1 MLIENALVENALI
14 ENALIENALGSRT
27 VEYEVRM
34 GSIIRLRELVLQ

>member
-1 MLIENALVENALI
+1 MSIDRECVGRECVDR
-14 ENALIENALGSRT
+14 ECVGSRT